1 MKKSEFERLVDK
13 AFFELE
19 TRHGLKKAD
28 TAFHKHG
35 CVVRFQN
42 TTTLVTLN
50 YDINSLPW
58 MEIADRSDPEHN
70 KSTLEWLLVEKGIE
84 KSPTPD
90 QAFETTKMA
99 GSQLEATLQTKCQ
112 QLLDHGAS
120 LLDGNFS
127 IIPKLQDR
135 ARKYALACE
144 RYAKIHK
151 LKK

>member
-19 TRHGLKKAD
+19 TRHGLKKTD

-35 CVVRFQN
+35 CVVRFKN
-42 TTTLVTLN
+42 TTTQVTLN
-50 YDINSLPW
+50 YEITSLPW
-58 MEIADRSDPEHN
+58 MEIADISDLEHN

-90 QAFETTKMA
+90 LAFQTTKMA
-99 GSQLEATLQTKCQ
+99 GSQLEATLQMKCQ
-112 QLLDHGAS
+112 QLLEHGAP
-120 LLDGNFS
+120 LLNGDFS

-135 ARKYALACE
+135 ARKYGLACE

>member
-19 TRHGLKKAD
+19 TRHGLKKAE

-35 CVVRFQN
+35 CAVRFQN
-42 TTTLVTLN
+42 STTLVILSYELT
-50 YDINSLPW
+50 SLPW
-58 MEIADRSDPEHN
+58 LEIADIRDPEHT
-70 KSTLEWLLVEKGIE
+70 KSTLEWLLVEKGLE

-90 QAFETTKMA
+90 QAFKPTKMA
-99 GSQLEATLQTKCQ
+99 ENELEAVLQTKCQ
-112 QLLDHGAS
+112 QLLEYGAP
-120 LLDGNFS
+120 LLNGDFS
-127 IIPKLQDR
+127 IMPKLQER

-151 LKK
+151 LKN

>member
-1 MKKSEFERLVDK
+1 VKKSEFERLVDK

-19 TRHGLKKAD
+19 PRHGLKKTD
-28 TAFHKHG
+28 TTFHKRG
-35 CVVRFQN
+35 CAVRFQN
-42 TTTLVTLN
+42 STTLVTLN
-50 YDINSLPW
+50 YEITSLPW
-58 MEIADRSDPEHN
+58 LEIADINDPEKT

-90 QAFETTKMA
+90 QAFEPTKMA
-99 GSQLEATLQTKCQ
+99 ETELEGVLQTKCQ
-112 QLLDHGAS
+112 QLLEYGVP
-120 LLDGNFS
+120 LLNGDFS
-127 IIPKLQDR
+127 IMPKLQDR